1 MKNSKL
7 NFSQI
12 FNAKL
17 YILGLICLVFT
28 ALAIIPTQNNYTKAY
43 AIQND
48 NNVLIYSNESTQ
60 TNSNLTNENNR
71 VYLTERLVE
80 INFQPL
86 KSKEVLEIS
95 LQLLDQEIYRVTKTE
110 IEKRS
115 ENNYTWRGKIFNTD
129 NDVILTIIDGLMT
142 GLIYTPDQKVYKI
155 VPIEKGVHKIV
166 LVDQSKFPECSGSLM
181 PIESNNETTLNRVN
195 RPNLNEPIAR
205 FAGFPASPNIET
217 ENIPVAEDGADK
229 ISVLVL
235 YTPNARMEA
244 RGIAQARVHAQG
256 SIDSTNTAYANSGIT
271 TRLSLAGV
279 EEIEISESSD
289 YSSMLNFIRTSSSVG
304 AMRDSSK
311 ADLVSLIVS
320 SNSSRSLCG
329 LAFITAPA
337 NFAFSVVNFGCAI
350 DNLTFAHELGHNM
363 GCNHNPENGG
373 GGQAFPFSFGH
384 FQVNSYRTVLATAA
398 PNNPCGNC
406 NRVPQFSNPDINFR
420 GLPTGTN
427 QRNNART
434 INERAEIVAN
444 FRQNDATTSPG
455 DFSFNINPSS
465 KTIAPGQTAD
475 FFINLNTSQDFSS
488 KIDFTF
494 NGLPTSAMVP
504 AFEGSSL
511 IPFQVVTT
519 PDIFPRSY
527 VINVT
532 AMGGGITR
540 TANFTLN
547 VVALPGVSIS
557 VTPTAQTINAGQA
570 TTFSVAINRTSFTGT
585 VDLTPFCNSSNC
597 PPSITFDKTSFSTSG
612 NVASFTLFTDNN
624 TVAGSYE
631 FRISAKGDGITAT
644 NSNTFTLNVNANI
657 PKAVSLSV
665 NPTTQTITA
674 GQNASYNINVSRTN
688 FSDPISV
695 NVLCSGNC
703 PPGVKLDKENFSISG
718 NSETIN
724 LSTNDGTITPA
735 GTYQFFLRSTASG
748 ITIADTAFTVIVN
761 AVKPMIANASYTK
774 PNLSISGTNFD
785 SNARVII
792 NGADSSSRITN
803 QSSNSISLKGNK
815 KKLNLVKGTNTLVV
829 TNADGSV
836 SNSFTFSFLTD
847 LTD

>member
-1 MKNSKL
+1 MKNKKL
-7 NFSQI
+7 NFLKI

-17 YILGLICLVFT
+17 YILGLICLIFT

-43 AIQND
+43 VIQND
-48 NNVLIYSNESTQ
+48 NNVFIYPNENTQ
-60 TNSNLTNENNR
+60 TNSNLANENNR
-71 VYLTERLVE
+71 MYLTERLVE

-115 ENNYTWRGKIFNTD
+115 ENNYTWRGKILDTD
-129 NDVILTIIDGLMT
+129 NDVILTIVDDLMT

-181 PIESNNETTLNRVN
+181 PVESNNETTLNRIN

-205 FAGFPASPNIET
+205 FAGFPASSNIET
-217 ENIPVAEDGADK
+217 ENVPTAQDGADK

-279 EEIEISESSD
+279 EEIELSESSD
-289 YSSMLNFIRTSSSVG
+289 YGSMLNFIRTSSSVG
-304 AMRDSSK
+304 AMRDTSK

-373 GGQAFPFSFGH
+373 SGQAFPFSFGH
-384 FQVNSYRTVLATAA
+384 FQPNNYRTVLATAA

-406 NRVPQFSNPDINFR
+406 NRVPQFSNPNINFR
-420 GLPTGTN
+420 GLPTGTE

-434 INERAEIVAN
+434 INDRAEIIAN
-444 FRQNDATTSPG
+444 FRQDNSTTSPG
-455 DFSFNINPSS
+455 DFSFNINPNS

-475 FFINLNTSQDFSS
+475 FVINLTTSQDFSS

-494 NGLPTSAMVP
+494 NQLPTGAVVP

-519 PDIFPRSY
+519 PSIFPTSY
-527 VINVT
+527 NIVVT
-532 AMGGGITR
+532 ATGGGITR

-547 VVALPGVSIS
+547 IVAQPGVTLTVNPLQQT
-557 VTPTAQTINAGQA
+557 VTAGQG
-570 TTFSVAINRTSFTGT
+570 TTFSVAINRTSFTGN
-585 VDLTPFCNSSNC
+585 VELTPFCNSGNC
-597 PPSITFDKTSFSTSG
+597 PQSITFDKNSFSTLG

-624 TVAGSYE
+624 TVAGSYQ
-631 FRISAKGDGITAT
+631 FAISAKATGITIA
-644 NSNTFTLNVNANI
+644 NSNIFTLNVNASI
-657 PKAVSLSV
+657 PKSVSLSV
-665 NPTTQTITA
+665 SPTTQTITA
-674 GQNASYNINVSRTN
+674 GQSASYNINVSRTN
-688 FSDPISV
+688 FPDPISV
-695 NVLCSGNC
+695 NILCSGNC
-703 PPGVKLDKENFSISG
+703 PPGVKLDKETFSISG
-718 NSETIN
+718 SSETIS
-724 LSTNDGTITPA
+724 LSTNNGATTPA

-774 PNLSISGTNFD
+774 PNLSISGSNFD

-792 NGADSSSRITN
+792 NGVDSSSRISN
-803 QSSNSISLKGNK
+803 QASSSISLKGNK
-815 KKLNLVKGTNTLVV
+815 KKLNLVKGANTVV
-829 TNADGSV
+829 IINADGST
-836 SNSFTFSFLTD
+836 SNTFTFSFLAD